1 MEAKAVKL
9 RDALKEKLYIPK
21 IQRDYSWDQQ
31 QVDDLLDDL
40 FEFVHNKNDDLT
52 IYDLHTINVVKDD
65 EPKKPK
71 NKGTLLIDG
80 QQRMVTLKILM
91 STIRDLLLIKQ
102 KEAEDAGDTALAA
115 QYIALVSNVQGM
127 LTGKGAANGYLDSR
141 YEATSTALKYI
152 VKKPEDRGK
161 LKKGNKRNIH
171 TKYPEVIRAR
181 VLKEIPILMALP
193 DISTELE
200 AYDYMVNT
208 ILEDC
213 HLVRTKYENMSEA
226 VVSFGSVNSRGKGLA
241 ASDLIRYYCL
251 KEAVDTAHEDD
262 FEKFWDDV
270 EKDLNANAVVD
281 LCLRYTEMV
290 LRQSVSGRKVAE
302 KFRKE
307 IIKEP
312 KFDLGDILEELK
324 TFFALYAK
332 VVKGNALGK
341 KYDRQI
347 SDIDSL
353 KLKQIRT
360 LLMTIAYEDF
370 DEATAQKILGMII
383 ATHIR
388 HCTINGG
395 NPNVFTDVFSKLHP
409 MITNGEAPAVVLA
422 QAETLIKKIIDEN
435 NVYSD
440 IDDTKLTDM
449 TTKTAKFFLKRTEPN
464 VKKTGL
470 MFDDKATLEHIM
482 PQNPASGSQWETD
495 FDADEHAEYLNDLG
509 NLCILHESPNASV
522 QNKDF
527 DEKIKEKCY
536 KDSPIELTKQVST
549 YPKWTADEIEARRKE
564 LADLIGST
572 FPLKLATVAPTV
584 APAVAP
590 ATPSIAATCP
600 MCAIEATEI
609 NVEAIFG
616 LRKMKSGKQVP
627 QSYCRMC
634 RAIHGKMMREVNSEE
649 E

>member
-40 FEFVHNKNDDLT
+40 FEFIHTKSDDLT

-65 EPKKPK
+65 EPSKAK

-91 STIRDLLLIKQ
+91 STIRDILLVKQ
-102 KEAEDAGDTALAA
+102 KEAEDAGDTGLAA

-127 LTGKGAANGYLDSR
+127 LTGKGATKGYLDSR

-152 VKKPEDRGK
+152 VKKPEERKK
-161 LKKGNKRNIH
+161 LKKGNKRNVH
-171 TKYPEVIRAR
+171 TKYPEVMRAR
-181 VLKEIPILMALP
+181 VLDEIPKIMGLA

-200 AYDYMVNT
+200 AYEYMIET

-251 KEAVDTAHEDD
+251 KEATDTEHEDG
-262 FEKFWDDV
+262 FERFWDDV
-270 EKDLNANAVVD
+270 ENVLNSTAVVD
-281 LCLRYTEMV
+281 LCRRYTEMV
-290 LRQSVSGRKVAE
+290 LRETVSGRKVAE
-302 KFRKE
+302 KFRK
-307 IIKEP
+307 
-312 KFDLGDILEELK
+312 DLLKDEALDLEDMLSELK
-324 TFFALYAK
+324 SFFALYAK
-332 VVKGNALGK
+332 VVKGKALGR
-341 KYDRQI
+341 KYDQQI
-347 SDIDSL
+347 SDIDEL
-353 KLKQIRT
+353 NLKQIRT
-360 LLMTIAYEDF
+360 LLMTIVYESY
-370 DEATAQKILGMII
+370 DEDTSKKILAMIV

-388 HCTINGG
+388 HCTIGGG

-409 MITNGEAPAVVLA
+409 MITNGDAPAVVLA
-422 QAETLIKKIIDEN
+422 KTEELLKKIIEEN
-435 NVYSD
+435 NVYSS
-440 IDDTKLTDM
+440 ISDDKLTDM
-449 TTKTAKFFLKRTEPN
+449 ATKTAKFFLKRCEPN
-464 VKKTGL
+464 VRKTG
-470 MFDDKATLEHIM
+470 FTFNDKITLEHVM
-482 PQNPASGSQWETD
+482 PQNPAAGSQWKDD
-495 FDADEHAEYLNDLG
+495 FDDEEHKKYLNDLG
-509 NLCILHESPNASV
+509 NLCILHESPNSSV

-527 DEKIKEKCY
+527 EDKIKEKCY

-549 YPKWTADEIEARRKE
+549 YSKWTAEEIEERRKD

-572 FPLKLATVAPTV
+572 FPLSLAPE
-584 APAVAP
+584 AP
-590 ATPSIAATCP
+590 ATTTVTSQATLEVAAKCP
-600 MCAIEATEI
+600 RCHVEALGV
-609 NVEAIFG
+609 NVDAIFG
-616 LRKMKSGKQVP
+616 TRMMSGKKKP
-627 QSYCRMC
+627 QSYCKKC
-634 RAIHGKMMREVNSEE
+634 RTERSKELRVSSGEE